1 MRDIA
6 VRSRLLAPHLL
17 LFAVLPSAFAAIPL
31 KPVKKTPTELRTD
44 YLDKVTQ
51 GFAAPPPSR
60 SLGSLW
66 SPDGVLSDTSTDY
79 KARSLH
85 DTVVVLVSVQ
95 TTAAQSG
102 NVNSARNFSTNS
114 AISGLVGALS
124 THGVNPLLTAQSSTA
139 LKGQGQTSSNTTFT
153 TSLAGEV
160 IAVLPNGNLVV
171 EAHRQ
176 IFMNNQHE
184 EVVVRGVARPGDIT
198 PNNVVASAALTDLE
212 IEMKGKGII
221 SDSVRPPNPLTRAV
235 LWLFGF

>member
-1 MRDIA
+1 MTSNRRL
-6 VRSRLLAPHLL
+6 RSLAALALAAAILAPAL
-17 LFAVLPSAFAAIPL
+17 SAIPL
-31 KPVKKTPTELRTD
+31 KPVKKSPEELRSD
-44 YLDKVTQ
+44 YLAKITLS
-51 GFAAPPPSR
+51 GSGGSPTHT
-60 SLGSLW
+60 LGSIW
-66 SPDGVLSDTSTDY
+66 SPAGTLSDPSADY

-102 NVNSARNFSTNS
+102 NVNSARDFATNS

-124 THGVNPLLTAQSSTA
+124 THGVNPLLTANSSA
-139 LKGQGQTSSNTTFT
+139 SLKGTGTTSSNTAFS
-153 TSLAGEV
+153 TSLTGQV

-184 EVVVRGVARPGDIT
+184 DVTIRGIARPGDIT
-198 PNNVVASAALTDLE
+198 PNNVVASASLSDLE
-212 IEMKGKGII
+212 IEMRGKGII
-221 SDSVRPPNPLTRAV
+221 SDSTRSPNPLTRAV